1 MISFKRDDNRDLFL
15 NSRNDIS
22 MNSDLDACLQ
32 TCESVAM
39 LLRGED
45 IYNIS
50 EGLPNF
56 ELVWDGVPNIPQ
68 YRAALISAIEKVNDV
83 IKVSN
88 YDFIVNNNELIYN
101 IEIET
106 NFGNGVISNEL

>member
-39 LLRGED
+39 LLKGED
-45 IYNIS
+45 IYNIN

-56 ELVWDGVPNIPQ
+56 ELIWDGFPNIPQ

-106 NFGNGVISNEL
+106 TFGNGVISNEL